1 MTQDEKLLLANSE
14 PAWMYEFDLGDGVKT
29 RLLSDEL
36 RSIHQTREE
45 MIMSL
50 IDRLFPEGLRGNTC
64 LDVAC
69 NEGYFSQLLYR
80 RGGRVKGIDVREV
93 NIQRACAVREIM
105 GYDPARLVFQMEDF
119 FNNQDPPGSYHITFF
134 LGILYH
140 LENPMGALRKLR
152 SLTKT
157 VSVIETQLTRQCEPI
172 MSGWGQTS
180 VTLELPA
187 SLALHQQTDVESN
200 RLAAINVLSFV
211 PNAAAVKQMLYSAGF
226 STVAQIC
233 ARPWHNPQYVNV
245 DRGVFLAF
253 P

>member
-69 NEGYFSQLLYR
+69 NEGYFSHLLYR

-93 NIQRACAVREIM
+93 NVQRACAVREIM
-105 GYDPARLVFQMEDF
+105 GYDPTLLVFQVEDF
-119 FNNQDPPGSYHITFF
+119 FKNQD
-134 LGILYH
+134 
-140 LENPMGALRKLR
+140 PMGALRKLR
-152 SLTKT
+152 SLTGI
-157 VSVIETQLTRQCEPI
+157 VSVIETQLTRQRDPI
-172 MSGWGQTS
+172 KSGWGQTA

-187 SLALHQQTDVESN
+187 SLALHQQTDTDSN
-200 RLAAINVLSFV
+200 RLAALNVLSFV
-211 PNAAAVKQMLYSAGF
+211 PNVAAVKQMLYSAGF
-226 STVAQIC
+226 STVVQIC